1 MLVAL
6 VAGFGAATD
15 YFFTA
20 TTLRTIANQLPDIL
34 LVSTGMTLV
43 VIAGGIDLSVGSIL
57 ALSGAVLGVAIRDW
71 HTSDGGSGCHVAAGW
86 RCLRRNQWRACVTRW
101 ALPSFIVTLGMLEV
115 ARGAAYLVTGSQTK
129 YIGGAI
135 ERLTTPIVGGLGAP
149 FFLAVVVVAAAQF
162 VLIRTVYGRHLIAVG
177 ANETAAW
184 LSGVRP
190 GPVRVMAFTASG
202 LLSAVAAVSQ
212 CARLAAADPNAGIG
226 LELQAIAAVVIG
238 GTSLMGGRGSVVTTM
253 LGVLIIAVLAAGLAQ
268 LGVQEPTRRLVTGS
282 VIVAAAI
289 VDYYRT
295 RVTRV

>member
-71 HTSDGGSGCHVAAGW
+71 HLPMAAAVALSLLVGA
-86 RCLRRNQWRACVTRW
+86 ACGAINGVLVTRW

-135 ERLTTPIVGGLGAP
+135 ERLTTPIVGGLGTP
-149 FFLAVVVVAAAQF
+149 FFLAVAVVAAAQF

-184 LSGVRP
+184 LSGVRS
-190 GPVRVMAFTASG
+190 GTRSRDGLHGVRPSEAPSPRYRGF
-202 LLSAVAAVSQ
+202 
-212 CARLAAADPNAGIG
+212 ARLAAAGSERGIG
-226 LELQAIAAVVIG
+226 LNCRPLRRSLSAARA
-238 GTSLMGGRGSVVTTM
+238 SW
-253 LGVLIIAVLAAGLAQ
+253 AAGVRGHDDA
-268 LGVQEPTRRLVTGS
+268 GRADHCRARRGTR
-282 VIVAAAI
+282 
-289 VDYYRT
+289 
-295 RVTRV
+295 

>member
-1 MLVAL
+1 VLVAL
-6 VAGFGAATD
+6 VLGFGGATD

-34 LVSTGMTLV
+34 LVATGMTLV
-43 VIAGGIDLSVGSIL
+43 VIAGGIDLSVGSVL
-57 ALSGAVLGVAIRDW
+57 ALAGAVLGVAIRDW
-71 HTSDGGSGCHVAAGW
+71 HAPLAAAIILSLVVGA
-86 RCLRRNQWRACVTRW
+86 ACGAINGLLVTRW
-101 ALPSFIVTLGMLEV
+101 SLPSFIVTLGMLEV

-129 YIGGAI
+129 YIGSAV
-135 ERLTTPIVGGLGAP
+135 ERLTTPLVGGLGAP
-149 FFLAVVVVAAAQF
+149 FFLAVAVVAAAQF
-162 VLIRTVYGRHLIAVG
+162 VLIRTVYGRHLVAVG

-190 GPVRVMAFTASG
+190 GPVRVIAFTASG

-268 LGVQEPTRRLVTGS
+268 LGVQEPTRRLVTGG